1 MVIKLIGQLIWEA
14 VIVPTIR
21 FVIQYLPMILGSISV
36 MKLST
41 NYWLTFMIQRNV
53 LLEWLSWYIP
63 TILIISFIFGI
74 IAPKVNK
81 IHPYWMVAAL
91 FFSIIMMRSGVA
103 GVGVA
108 LYAGVAPT
116 NFDVVT
122 ASVFAVLSIYFV
134 ALMVQRAWVEILP
147 KRKKWWFIPLLL
159 PWKEVTIMG
168 DVFVVD

>member
-147 KRKKWWFIPLLL
+147 KRKK
-159 PWKEVTIMG
+159 
-168 DVFVVD
+168 